1 MKLLGINIKDF
12 LSMKDVTIEFPTGIV
27 SVIGHNRDVYG
38 ASSNGSGKSSLFDAI
53 SWALFGKTLRPIGTD
68 DVIRRG
74 SEQAHVAVLVKIN
87 GREYSI
93 ERRRGKKTDLK
104 IWAYDPEEE
113 MTAATVQMTQVL
125 VDNLIG
131 VDFKTFLSIAT
142 FDLDVLRFARATDKE
157 QKEILERLLDLDLYN
172 RGLEKVRKEINEK
185 EKSLQTIN
193 DNIGF
198 IKNNLKQMETQKID
212 LHQKLKQQESLTAI
226 HESSSA
232 SKIKNFKELIAAE
245 ESKITINDLDLKKPS
260 PMVPSEDKTFA
271 MNMLAGQMREKELQ
285 RRISDLQTKVFL
297 KDKELLTVEA
307 RIGKPC
313 GECHRPITQKEL
325 SAVMESIANDNIRMM
340 EEEAD
345 VRTQL
350 INQQVVTKNST
361 KLHDDYMASRKE
373 FDKAIKD
380 WNSIVV
386 NARVGNE
393 NSRKLIHK
401 YQSEISM
408 IEAERVNMKA
418 NDEKWRV
425 LLVDLENRITK
436 ANLELK
442 DKEDQITLVTDGLG
456 FLKFWEKG
464 FGYQGI
470 RSVLLDD
477 VAATITKKA
486 NEYLKHLM
494 GGSLWIDCHTQST
507 TKDGEKREK
516 FEVQT
521 FNSFGAGT
529 YFGNSKG
536 EQQRIDIALSLA
548 LHDIARQRSNKP
560 LGFCIFDEVFER
572 LDEVGCDSIVSLLHK
587 ERANM
592 GTVFVVSH
600 NPNISQRF
608 PNCIEFV
615 KKGGITSLA
624 KDLSCEESKPELDT
638 MNTTKSSAHSRETT
652 PVRRRKSQETGTMT
666 GKATSKSL

>member
-1 MKLLGINIKDF
+1 MRLLGINIKNF
-12 LSMKDVTIEFPTGIV
+12 FSIEDVTIEFPQGIV
-27 SVIGHNRDVYG
+27 SVVGSNRDVSG
-38 ASSNGSGKSSLFDAI
+38 ASSNGSGKSTLFDGI

-68 DVIRRG
+68 DVMRRG
-74 SEQAHVAVLVKIN
+74 TNQAHVAVLVEIN

-93 ERRRGKKTDLK
+93 ERFRGKKTGLK
-104 IWAYDPEEE
+104 VWAYDPEEE
-113 MTAATVQMTQVL
+113 MTQATVQMTQAL
-125 VDNLIG
+125 VDQLLG
-131 VDFKTFLSIAT
+131 VDFKTFLSVAT

-172 RGLEKVRKEINEK
+172 KGLEKVRKEITEK
-185 EKSLQTIN
+185 ERTLQSVN

-198 IKNNLKQMETQKID
+198 IKSNLTQMQSQQVVLQKNLSD
-212 LHQKLKQQESLTAI
+212 LERDT
-226 HESSSA
+226 A
-232 SKIKNFKELIAAE
+232 SKAKFASDIISELKTLITAE
-245 ESKITINDLDLKKPS
+245 ETKITINDLDLKKPS
-260 PMVPSEDKTFA
+260 PTVPPEDKTFA
-271 MNMLAGQMREKELQ
+271 MIMMSGQMREKELQ
-285 RRISDLQTKVFL
+285 RRISELQTKVYL
-297 KDKELLTVEA
+297 KDKELTTVEA

-325 SAVMESIANDNIRMM
+325 SAVMESIASDNIRMM
-340 EEEAD
+340 EEESEL
-345 VRTQL
+345 RTQL
-350 INQQVVTKNST
+350 VNQQVVTKNST
-361 KLHDDYMASRKE
+361 KLYDDYMASRKE
-373 FDKAIKD
+373 FDKATKD
-380 WNSIVV
+380 WNSVIV

-393 NSRKLIHK
+393 NSRKQIHK
-401 YQSEISM
+401 YQTEIA
-408 IEAERVNMKA
+408 ILEGEIHNMKT

-425 LLVDLENRITK
+425 LVADLEMRIVK
-436 ANLELK
+436 ANMELDEK
-442 DKEDQITLVTDGLG
+442 QKSIEQANEGLA

-587 ERANM
+587 ERSNM

-600 NPNISQRF
+600 NPNITQRF
-608 PNCIEFV
+608 PNSIEFV
-615 KKGGITSLA
+615 KKGGITRLVTRESV
-624 KDLSCEESKPELDT
+624 CEESKQISLSTRPEKCVT
-638 MNTTKSSAHSRETT
+638 PMRKAGHKSIPAKTTA
-652 PVRRRKSQETGTMT
+652 M
-666 GKATSKSL
+666 